1 LGFNTGLTLDNRNH
15 TGAPDSGYYGD
26 VQGYL
31 YPKIFSNPQSFGKVR
46 VDLRY
51 YFPYRYYTKLSL
63 ALRIKAE
70 KVWGTYPFYE
80 SAFIGGISSVRGL
93 PSERYSGNAS
103 LAGGVEL
110 RVKTLDVFFLFPE
123 EVGVLAFI
131 ESGRVFLSDRKSR
144 KWHTGFGGGLYCS
157 VINKDLTFSL
167 TLGSSEKR
175 IGFYFN
181 SGFTF

>member
-1 LGFNTGLTLDNRNH
+1 
-15 TGAPDSGYYGD
+15 
-26 VQGYL
+26 
-31 YPKIFSNPQSFGKVR
+31 
-46 VDLRY
+46 LRY

-63 ALRIKAE
+63 ALRVKAE